1 MESAVGSI
9 DGSYWWM
16 SFVYLFVN
24 AYANCSIDTRRRLSR
39 HRRRHRIAAF
49 APAMSSLQDLEVLL
63 DYSTQPGW
71 PNVKQALDNWAI
83 ASKFTYNTE
92 RKKPD
97 RARYI
102 CRIAG
107 CPWVVNVF
115 KDTDGMLEIQ
125 VTNRQHTCFRAAL
138 LKWQSF
144 SKKE

>member
-9 DGSYWWM
+9 DGCYWWM

-24 AYANCSIDTRRRLSR
+24 AYANCSIDTRRSL
-39 HRRRHRIAAF
+39 RRHRIAAF

-63 DYSTQPGW
+63 DCSTHPSW
-71 PNVKQALDNWAI
+71 PNVKQALDNRAI

-102 CRIAG
+102 CWIAG

-144 SKKE
+144 PKE